1 MYYQWQICNL
11 SYQLIKSDVE
21 NILVSHNEEKL
32 AMQYASGGRFSR
44 RQYEISKR
52 VVLSNA

>member
-1 MYYQWQICNL
+1 MYYQWQIYNL

-32 AMQYASGGRFSR
+32 AMRHASGGRFSR